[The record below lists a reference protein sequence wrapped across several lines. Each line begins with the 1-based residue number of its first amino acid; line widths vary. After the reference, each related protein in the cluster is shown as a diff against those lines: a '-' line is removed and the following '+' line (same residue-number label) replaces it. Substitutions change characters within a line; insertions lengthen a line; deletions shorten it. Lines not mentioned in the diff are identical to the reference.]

1 MKQIHPNSQFI
12 AECIERQN
20 KKLLEQSKAKHSYWL
35 GVLKNFCASILIII
49 CVGSAVTMAKGC
61 TAESQNIGGVK

>member
-1 MKQIHPNSQFI
+1 MKQIHPNSQLVQI
-12 AECIERQN
+12 LNDNQN